1 MVDSKLYDYVF
12 YGPLIQEFLSRVKQV
27 FGGNLVSVILFGS
40 VARRQAKKESDID
53 LLVILRDASDDH
65 YERLKPLVDVEL
77 RMRKSAPYE
86 EYLREG
92 LIPCFSYI
100 VLSKGEAEENHYVFL
115 DMLEDSIILFDDDN
129 YFRGRLVALKKRL
142 SSLGS
147 KKVLLSD
154 GSWYWDLKP
163 DLRLGEEFVL

>member
-1 MVDSKLYDYVF
+1 MADSKLYDYAF
-12 YGPLIQEFLSRVKQV
+12 YSPLIQEFLSKVKQMIRS
-27 FGGNLVSVILFGS
+27 NLVSVVLFGS

-53 LLVILRDASDDH
+53 LLVILQDASDDH
-65 YERLKPLVDVEL
+65 YERLKPFVDVEL
-77 RMRKSAPYE
+77 AMRKSASYE
-86 EYLREG
+86 RYLREG

-100 VLSKGEAEENHYVFL
+100 VLSKEEAEENHYVFL

-129 YFRGRLVALKKRL
+129 YFKGRLAALKRRL

-147 KKVLLSD
+147 KKVLLGD